1 MFLWKRKLIGYC
13 LIFYRIG
20 ESFSITDPRIYSTT
34 NALFFK
40 NRAPFSIYF
49 LSQPET
55 IKNKISNHPF
65 TWSHSPS
72 PASPPDQPQSD
83 CPAAP

>member
-1 MFLWKRKLIGYC
+1 MFLWKRKIIGYC

-20 ESFSITDPRIYSTT
+20 ESFYITDARIYSIKI
-34 NALFFK
+34 ALFFK
-40 NRAPFSIYF
+40 NRASFSIYF

-55 IKNKISNHPF
+55 IKNIISNNPS
-65 TWSHSPS
+65 TRSHSPS

>member
-20 ESFSITDPRIYSTT
+20 ESFSITDARIYSTK

-49 LSQPET
+49 
-55 IKNKISNHPF
+55 
-65 TWSHSPS
+65 HS
-72 PASPPDQPQSD
+72 
-83 CPAAP
+83 